1 MIAGPTGTPYAGGLF
16 EFDCFIPLEYPHKPP
31 LMHLR
36 TPQSRALPLVLTAAK
51 RDILI
56 CTEQRVAEP
65 VRTRHRSTFGPV
77 AGGVRSLEAGDGTE
91 GEITRAA
98 VCAYP
103 EHTISTA
110 LSRGPD
116 DRPLS

>member
-1 MIAGPTGTPYAGGLF
+1 MGAHCAGRCSWLGETQIHDQA
-16 EFDCFIPLEYPHKPP
+16 
-31 LMHLR
+31 
-36 TPQSRALPLVLTAAK
+36 LVLTAAK
-51 RDILI
+51 RDVLI
-56 CTEQRVAEP
+56 CTEQPVAEP